1 MLVLRCP
8 TWRLVRWSRSWPGTT
23 RDSSL
28 GTRSYSSRAWS
39 TDFTIFSRYSSTL
52 LSSAVLFS
60 QDSWLMLLLFVVC
73 QRAECAGDDR
83 CWAVLLP
90 ASHSQVQE
98 TLHPRVNTGSL
109 KYCHTITVSSDIV
122 QADDRDD
129 EDLQQGAGHRLQHLP
144 VLPSRGLQGNRVIM
158 TYLFLHYTC
167 TVCTKISDCNR

>member
-1 MLVLRCP
+1 M
-8 TWRLVRWSRSWPGTT
+8 
-23 RDSSL
+23 
-28 GTRSYSSRAWS
+28 RA
-39 TDFTIFSRYSSTL
+39 F
-52 LSSAVLFS
+52 
-60 QDSWLMLLLFVVC
+60 LLFLTC
-73 QRAECAGDDR
+73 ILYFQTANA
-83 CWAVLLP
+83 
-90 ASHSQVQE
+90 QT
-98 TLHPRVNTGSL
+98 TLIYSEDFEGGPGEFILNTGSLSIKQFCL

>member
-1 MLVLRCP
+1 MRVMI
-8 TWRLVRWSRSWPGTT
+8 
-23 RDSSL
+23 DAEQ
-28 GTRSYSSRAWS
+28 SYFQPA
-39 TDFTIFSRYSSTL
+39 IHRYKKL
-52 LSSAVLFS
+52 YIL
-60 QDSWLMLLLFVVC
+60 
-73 QRAECAGDDR
+73 
-83 CWAVLLP
+83 
-90 ASHSQVQE
+90 
-98 TLHPRVNTGSL
+98 NTGSLSIKQFCL